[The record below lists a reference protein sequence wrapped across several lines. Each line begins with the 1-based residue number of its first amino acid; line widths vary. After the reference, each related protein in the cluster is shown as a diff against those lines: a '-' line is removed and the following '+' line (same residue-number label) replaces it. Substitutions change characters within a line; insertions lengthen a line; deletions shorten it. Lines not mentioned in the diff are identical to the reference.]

1 MRKIWK
7 KITSSVLAVLLV
19 LPTMV
24 SPVLAAEKEA
34 PAEVKSCTSNGFMT
48 EYLALEFE
56 DTDWM
61 NSISSVTVNDTQYTK
76 GTISSWGGDSDVWEV
91 GSVTGAYG
99 SYTAP

>member
-19 LPTMV
+19 LPTMA

-76 GTISSWGGDSDVWEV
+76 GTIN
-91 GSVTGAYG
+91 
-99 SYTAP
+99 PLHFFCRP